1 LQEAHVKLDRILQR
15 ASAENLQLMQNKSQK
30 FTIARELDW
39 RVDSMILESLIFSE
53 DDSQG
58 PQKKVKLG
66 WTSLGR
72 WFATPLLVQII
83 YNARERR
90 WMGHF

>member
-15 ASAENLQLMQNKSQK
+15 TSAENLQLMQNRSQK

-39 RVDSMILESLIFSE
+39 RVDSMILESLGFSE

-58 PQKKVKLG
+58 PQKKVK
-66 WTSLGR
+66 T
-72 WFATPLLVQII
+72 
-83 YNARERR
+83 
-90 WMGHF
+90 WMDELE

>member
-1 LQEAHVKLDRILQR
+1 
-15 ASAENLQLMQNKSQK
+15 MQNESQK

-58 PQKKVKLG
+58 PQKKVKTWMDELG
-66 WTSLGR
+66 
-72 WFATPLLVQII
+72 
-83 YNARERR
+83 
-90 WMGHF
+90 